1 MNRRRFSII
10 QCNCFIRLICSFE
23 LLFSIKL
30 FIMRTLLFLLAIS
43 YSNALLWGQIKLK
56 DRAPLSDKLMVS
68 ANTESLSLIKAMKK
82 NGLVVVFSCNTCPF
96 VVGSE
101 SFPGWEGQYND
112 LYEQAN
118 KYQIGLVVVNSNEGK
133 RTGDD
138 SFIEMKN
145 HAEKK
150 AYNMPYLMDENSVL
164 ANAFGAKTTPHVY
177 FFNEKLSLIYMGSID
192 NIWDKN
198 RTQTIPYLMNA
209 MLAKSQGNRIK
220 IKNTTPKGCSIKRTK

>member
-1 MNRRRFSII
+1 MIKL
-10 QCNCFIRLICSFE
+10 CLY
-23 LLFSIKL
+23 LLF
-30 FIMRTLLFLLAIS
+30 FLLVNS
-43 YSNALLWGQIKLK
+43 TVSGQLKLK
-56 DRAPLSDKLMVS
+56 DKAPLSDKLMVS

-82 NGLVVVFSCNTCPF
+82 NGLVVIFSCNTCPF

-133 RTGDD
+133 RAGDD
-138 SFIEMKN
+138 SFIEMKK
-145 HAEKK
+145 HAEEKK
-150 AYNMPYLMDENSVL
+150 YNMPYLMDENSVL

-220 IKNTTPKGCSIKRTK
+220 INHTTPKGCSIKRSH

>member
-1 MNRRRFSII
+1 MIKW
-10 QCNCFIRLICSFE
+10 CFYL
-23 LLFSIKL
+23 
-30 FIMRTLLFLLAIS
+30 LLFLLINS
-43 YSNALLWGQIKLK
+43 TVSGQLKLK
-56 DRAPLSDKLMVS
+56 DKAPLSDKTLFS
-68 ANTESLSLIKAMKK
+68 ANTENTSLIKQLKM
-82 NGLVVVFSCNTCPF
+82 NGLIVIFSCNTCPF

-101 SFPGWEGQYND
+101 NFPGWELQYND
-112 LYEQAN
+112 LYAQATKN
-118 KYQIGLVVVNSNEGK
+118 SIGLLILNSNEGK

-220 IKNTTPKGCSIKRTK
+220 IKHTTPKGCSIKRSY